1 MWHMSAIC
9 YNADMSKLLEKIHHR
24 NAFYASSYRLLL
36 SLNVCLS
43 CILLALVIWSGYL
56 YRLKPQAI
64 YFPATPEGK
73 LIQDPPVNQPYWS
86 DEEVLTWAEKVAILV
101 YDFDYVNYRQALQ
114 NLRTYFTQ
122 TGHAEYLKAL
132 TFSTNIEAI
141 KANKQIVSAEV
152 NGTPLIKSK
161 GVNSGFF
168 YWQAMIPLLITY
180 ENSSGKIFQQRVH
193 ATMVIVR
200 GSTLE
205 FPQGLSVHQ
214 MILEEVEA

>member
-1 MWHMSAIC
+1 
-9 YNADMSKLLEKIHHR
+9 
-24 NAFYASSYRLLL
+24 
-36 SLNVCLS
+36 
-43 CILLALVIWSGYL
+43 LALVIWSGYL